1 MAKYAS
7 LAISTWYDWYDW
19 LINQIPKSV
28 KKSARNVKE
37 RIMNLFE
44 TENCVVDNNMTK
56 DHYKPVEIGGV
67 FGNK

>member
-7 LAISTWYDWYDW
+7 LAITTWYDWYDW

-44 TENCVVDNNMTK
+44 T
-56 DHYKPVEIGGV
+56 
-67 FGNK
+67 